1 MTSVNTVFEQN
12 TRVIIE
18 EQGQALPSEMV
29 FRMVNI
35 PTIQDDKGRKIRKML
50 SAKMIPSF
58 FSAYTGKNGVRV
70 PNTQFRGLKN
80 SRQVSTQH
88 GNTVWDISN
97 VPIRSEFFVLEKHER
112 DYFNFLMQHP
122 LNLSNPNLT
131 ETMRAEALAD
141 PCCFELIVGELE
153 SEKNALAERIRA
165 EVNNII
171 KDRAVNPQPFISLCA
186 WVGNRESKKEKEVI
200 DNYNTQIL
208 GRLGYGT
215 GILQDAL
222 YFQDYFEP
230 EFSDK
235 QGNLMQDF
243 IDGKKIK
250 KQQNFVVEESLE
262 MPKEELRLIWL
273 NQNLFLPLCNGAIT
287 IKSGKGCFEIM
298 SAGQIVPIPYAVL
311 SKEPKDAITAL
322 IGYINRPSFMSAV
335 KRSENK
341 NREVWNKQEVKILAA
356 LKSFGINIEKAK
368 TIASESII
376 E

>member
-1 MTSVNTVFEQN
+1 
-12 TRVIIE
+12 
-18 EQGQALPSEMV
+18 
-29 FRMVNI
+29 
-35 PTIQDDKGRKIRKML
+35 
-50 SAKMIPSF
+50 
-58 FSAYTGKNGVRV
+58 
-70 PNTQFRGLKN
+70 
-80 SRQVSTQH
+80 
-88 GNTVWDISN
+88 
-97 VPIRSEFFVLEKHER
+97 
-112 DYFNFLMQHP
+112 MQHP

-287 IKSGKGCFEIM
+287 IKSGKGCFEVM